1 MKKNKM
7 QHKFEA
13 SLSNKK
19 PRSKFPRNHE
29 HKTSMNAG
37 EIIPIYI
44 DDVLPGDTFKMNTK
58 AIIRQST
65 LIKPVMDNSYVDI
78 MYYFVPNRLLW
89 QDWEKFWGYNEDE
102 WAENTPLTTP
112 KINSPDKGWEI
123 GTLAD
128 YFGIVPNK
136 KLTNIEAM
144 PFRAYAKIYNDW
156 FRDQNNQKATHI
168 TLTTTTTTG
177 SNGNDITTDLEKG
190 GKPAI
195 AGKYHDYFTSALPSQ
210 QKGKPIEIPMG
221 GMAEVHAM
229 SKTFETT
236 NQDTNI
242 TFKMPDAQASRNYQ
256 ATLTTSVAGKQGT
269 LTYKNADTSSP
280 SVTQAIPNNLYA
292 NLKNATAVT
301 INELRSAITLQQM
314 LELDARGGTRYTE
327 YVQAHF
333 GVHSADARQQR
344 SEYLGGLHQP
354 ISINTALQTS
364 STDATSPQGNLAGY
378 GVTGISKNSFNKS
391 FTEHGYIIGVA
402 IIRYNHTYQQGI
414 EPLWRRGTKYKFYDP
429 IFAHI
434 SEQPILN
441 EEIFAQGTDQ
451 DKETFGFKEPWA
463 EYRYK
468 PNRTSGKM
476 RGGLPKDGSLATW
489 HYGDIYTSLPKLSP
503 TWIIEDKNNVDRT
516 LQIKS
521 SGENAEPQYIA
532 DFYFELECTRP
543 MPTYSIPGLQRI

>member
-1 MKKNKM
+1 MIKNRMK
-7 QHKFEA
+7 HRFEA

-19 PRSKFPRNHE
+19 PRSKFYRPSE
-29 HKTSMNAG
+29 HKTTMNAG
-37 EIIPIYI
+37 DIIPIYLDEI
-44 DDVLPGDTFKMNTK
+44 VPGDTFNMLTK
-58 AIIRQST
+58 AKIRQST
-65 LIKPVMDNSYVDI
+65 LIKPVMDNAYVDI
-78 MYYFVPNRLLW
+78 MYFAVYTRTIW
-89 QDWEKFWGYNEDE
+89 EDWEKFWGYNEDA
-102 WAENTPLTTP
+102 WAEETPITTP
-112 KINSPDKGWEI
+112 KINSPEKGWET
-123 GTLAD
+123 GTIAD
-128 YFGIVPNK
+128 YMGIPTGK
-136 KLTNIEAM
+136 KFTNLEAL

-168 TLTTTTTTG
+168 TLKTTTTTG

-210 QKGKPIEIPMG
+210 QKGKPISIKMG
-221 GMAEVHAM
+221 DIAEVHAM

-242 TFKMPDAQASRNYQ
+242 TFKMPDAQASKNYQ
-256 ATLTTSVAGKQGT
+256 ATLTTSVTGKQGT
-269 LTYKNADTSSP
+269 LTYKNADTSTA

-292 NLKNATAVT
+292 NLKDATAVT

-333 GVHSADARQQR
+333 GVHSADARLQR
-344 SEYLGGLHQP
+344 SEYLGGTHQP
-354 ISINTALQTS
+354 ISIFDVFQTS
-364 STDATSPQGNLAGY
+364 STDATSPQGNISAY
-378 GVTGISKNSFNKS
+378 GVTGMAKRNFNKS
-391 FTEHGYIIGVA
+391 FTEHGYIIGIAV
-402 IIRYNHTYQQGI
+402 IRYNHTYQQGI
-414 EPLWRRGTKYKFYDP
+414 EPLWRRSTKYSFYDP

-441 EEIFAQGTDQ
+441 EEIFAQGTEK

-476 RGGLPKDGSLATW
+476 RGGLDKDGSLAYW
-489 HYGDIYTSLPKLSP
+489 HYADIYKELPKLSP
-503 TWIIEDKNNVDRT
+503 TWIIEDKNNIDRT

-521 SGENAEPQYIA
+521 SGENAEPQFIA